1 MKNSIGFICP
11 VCKKP
16 LVKNE
21 KNYICENGH
30 NFDIAKSG
38 YVNLVTGSSRKN
50 HGDNRLMT
58 DSRREFLSKG
68 YYEPLRRALCDTV
81 QKYAAQKG
89 NVLDCG
95 CGEGYY
101 TKAVADVLPLSSV
114 FGTDISKDELTVAA
128 KRAKNVDFA
137 VASSFSLPFADSSID
152 ILLEIFSPYCGAEFK
167 RVLKKD
173 AAFIM
178 VIPLENHLW
187 ELKCAAYDT
196 PYKNEV
202 SDTYLDGFD
211 FTDRIDVKYKFDLNS
226 GEDISSLFKM
236 TPYYYK
242 TGVKEQKRVEELE
255 KLSVSAEFG
264 ILVYRKI

>member
-1 MKNSIGFICP
+1 MKNNIGFICP

-21 KNYICENGH
+21 KSYICENGH

-38 YVNLVTGSSRKN
+38 YVNLLTGSSRKN

-89 NVLDCG
+89 NVFDCG

-152 ILLEIFSPYCGAEFK
+152 ILLEIFSPYC
-167 RVLKKD
+167 
-173 AAFIM
+173 
-178 VIPLENHLW
+178 
-187 ELKCAAYDT
+187 
-196 PYKNEV
+196 
-202 SDTYLDGFD
+202 
-211 FTDRIDVKYKFDLNS
+211 RIFPHRYVFRYRAPRQQKVKYP
-226 GEDISSLFKM
+226 LFFRLFFLRR
-236 TPYYYK
+236 
-242 TGVKEQKRVEELE
+242 Q
-255 KLSVSAEFG
+255 SV
-264 ILVYRKI
+264 RKKHAP

>member
-21 KNYICENGH
+21 KSYICENRH

-38 YVNLVTGSSRKN
+38 YVNLLTGSSRKN

-178 VIPLENHLW
+178 VIPLENHLF
-187 ELKCAAYDT
+187 ELK
-196 PYKNEV
+196 
-202 SDTYLDGFD
+202 
-211 FTDRIDVKYKFDLNS
+211 
-226 GEDISSLFKM
+226 
-236 TPYYYK
+236 
-242 TGVKEQKRVEELE
+242 
-255 KLSVSAEFG
+255 
-264 ILVYRKI
+264 

>member
-1 MKNSIGFICP
+1 VKNNIGFICP

-21 KNYICENGH
+21 KSYICENRH

-38 YVNLVTGSSRKN
+38 YVNLLTGSSRKN

-128 KRAKNVDFA
+128 KCAKM
-137 VASSFSLPFADSSID
+137 SI
-152 ILLEIFSPYCGAEFK
+152 LRW
-167 RVLKKD
+167 RVL
-173 AAFIM
+173 F
-178 VIPLENHLW
+178 LFHLRIRALIFYSKFFRRTAVPN
-187 ELKCAAYDT
+187 LKEY
-196 PYKNEV
+196 
-202 SDTYLDGFD
+202 
-211 FTDRIDVKYKFDLNS
+211 
-226 GEDISSLFKM
+226 
-236 TPYYYK
+236 
-242 TGVKEQKRVEELE
+242 
-255 KLSVSAEFG
+255 
-264 ILVYRKI
+264 

>member
-1 MKNSIGFICP
+1 MKNNIGFICP

-21 KNYICENGH
+21 KSYICENGH

-38 YVNLVTGSSRKN
+38 YVNLLTGSSRKN

-137 VASSFSLPFADSSID
+137 VASSFSLPFA
-152 ILLEIFSPYCGAEFK
+152 
-167 RVLKKD
+167 
-173 AAFIM
+173 
-178 VIPLENHLW
+178 H
-187 ELKCAAYDT
+187 
-196 PYKNEV
+196 
-202 SDTYLDGFD
+202 
-211 FTDRIDVKYKFDLNS
+211 
-226 GEDISSLFKM
+226 
-236 TPYYYK
+236 
-242 TGVKEQKRVEELE
+242 
-255 KLSVSAEFG
+255 
-264 ILVYRKI
+264 